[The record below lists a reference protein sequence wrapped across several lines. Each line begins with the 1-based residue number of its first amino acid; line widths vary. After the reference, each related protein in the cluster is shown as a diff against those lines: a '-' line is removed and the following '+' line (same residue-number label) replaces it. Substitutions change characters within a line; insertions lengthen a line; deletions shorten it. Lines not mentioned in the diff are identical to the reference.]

1 MNGIYSRFQ
10 LRRAFSKKSRQE
22 SLGLNFLLHAL
33 LVGIFALLS
42 RHSPHSRRHL
52 GDNTCSDSDGDD
64 SDFLFADPFTT
75 DELRS
80 GAIILHFIGIFYIF
94 LGLAMICDDYFEPC
108 MEVLIHRWNIAPD
121 VAGATFLAVGGSA
134 PEFATAFVGVFFAKS
149 DIGFGTVVGSAVFNI
164 FIGIA
169 VAALAAPGLVLTWWP
184 LTRDA
189 VFYSVSI
196 LVLALVISD
205 GSVNITESAILFCMY
220 FIYVGIMKYNTQL
233 HDFVTAQLAN
243 EVRAPW
249 RLRIRATVDSIFF
262 QTVVLVFIML
272 NFVFTVMELIKD
284 DSAEWSEDFNT
295 AAAIIYICEYILKSI
310 AFGFFSYWVDIWN
323 AVDGALVFMVISEWL
338 VNASTQTTAIR
349 IVRLWK
355 GIRLLRSVRVIKA
368 VEQTKHLLATPQSV
382 GQEETSQSGNGSP
395 ENGIAENE
403 TSKGDEMVQNLIQIG
418 QGPVEPYGGTAS
430 DEEMNSVISASA
442 VESRQELF
450 DYGEGK
456 KDFLWWLLLFP
467 YRFMFH
473 STIPDVTQPENEKYY
488 MYCFIACISWIIFI
502 TYFLVFLTTTVGE
515 TFDIPATIMGLT
527 LMAAGTSIPDVLS
540 ARAAAASGFGDM
552 SVSSTI
558 GSNVFDVCV
567 CLGMPWLISTLIV
580 DNGDNIEIESSG
592 LSLMVIGLM
601 LTILL
606 TVLFIHYYG
615 WTLNN
620 NLAYILL
627 TLWAVYTVGQLLAQ
641 C

>member
-1 MNGIYSRFQ
+1 
-10 LRRAFSKKSRQE
+10 
-22 SLGLNFLLHAL
+22 
-33 LVGIFALLS
+33 
-42 RHSPHSRRHL
+42 
-52 GDNTCSDSDGDD
+52 
-64 SDFLFADPFTT
+64 
-75 DELRS
+75 
-80 GAIILHFIGIFYIF
+80 
-94 LGLAMICDDYFEPC
+94 
-108 MEVLIHRWNIAPD
+108 
-121 VAGATFLAVGGSA
+121 
-134 PEFATAFVGVFFAKS
+134 
-149 DIGFGTVVGSAVFNI
+149 
-164 FIGIA
+164 
-169 VAALAAPGLVLTWWP
+169 
-184 LTRDA
+184 
-189 VFYSVSI
+189 
-196 LVLALVISD
+196 
-205 GSVNITESAILFCMY
+205 
-220 FIYVGIMKYNTQL
+220 
-233 HDFVTAQLAN
+233 
-243 EVRAPW
+243 
-249 RLRIRATVDSIFF
+249 
-262 QTVVLVFIML
+262 
-272 NFVFTVMELIKD
+272 
-284 DSAEWSEDFNT
+284 
-295 AAAIIYICEYILKSI
+295 
-310 AFGFFSYWVDIWN
+310 
-323 AVDGALVFMVISEWL
+323 
-338 VNASTQTTAIR
+338 
-349 IVRLWK
+349 
-355 GIRLLRSVRVIKA
+355 LLRSVRVIKA
-368 VEQTKHLLATPQSV
+368 MEQTKHLLATPQSV
-382 GQEETSQSGNGSP
+382 GQKETPQSG
-395 ENGIAENE
+395 NGIAENE
-403 TSKGDEMVQNLIQIG
+403 TPKGDEVFQNLIKIS